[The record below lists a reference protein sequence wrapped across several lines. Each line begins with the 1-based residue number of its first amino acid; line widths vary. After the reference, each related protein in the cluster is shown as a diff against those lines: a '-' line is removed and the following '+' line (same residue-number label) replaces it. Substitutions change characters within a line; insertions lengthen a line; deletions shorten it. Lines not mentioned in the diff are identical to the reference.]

1 VDRRGRIRAYGG
13 AVALMLVGVICGFA
27 VPGLVGD
34 IIRLTL
40 LTVGF
45 GAVILAVF
53 YEIGMSEEK
62 ALAREQNERE
72 QRQPKHEEPDER
84 SSWTRPPRRPG

>member
-1 VDRRGRIRAYGG
+1 MA
-13 AVALMLVGVICGFA
+13 VGVICGFA

-53 YEIGMSEEK
+53 YEIGLSEEK
-62 ALAREQNERE
+62 ALAREQAERE
-72 QRQPKHEEPDER
+72 RRQPEHEEPDEKR
-84 SSWTRPPRRPG
+84 PWTPRPRRPR